1 MVVRSMGAVEPL
13 PLVVVRPGQSP
24 VRQGEPCA
32 GVWRIE
38 TGLLALE
45 AVDPDGRSLLVDV
58 VGPGDPVGGLED
70 HEAAWTATALRP
82 ARLFAIGPREGAAA
96 MAGQIARLTSI
107 ASAFAWF
114 PVGERVHRRLVDLA
128 ERHGRPVPG
137 GVQLP
142 CALTQDQLA
151 SMVGASRESV
161 NRALMAMVRAGSIEV
176 RGRGRY
182 VIRSQLRLV
191 DR

>member
-13 PLVVVRPGQSP
+13 PLVVIRPGQSP

-45 AVDPDGRSLLVDV
+45 SIDADGRSLLVDV
-58 VGPGDPVGGLED
+58 LGPGDTVGGPD
-70 HEAAWTATALRP
+70 GHVAAWTATALRP
-82 ARLFAIGPREGAAA
+82 ARLFAVGPRDAAA
-96 MAGQIARLTSI
+96 AVAAQIARLTWI
-107 ASAFAWF
+107 AAGFAWF
-114 PVGERVHRRLVDLA
+114 PVPERVFRRLVDLA

-161 NRALMAMVRAGSIEV
+161 NRALMAMVRTGAIEV

-182 VIRSQLRLV
+182 VLRSSLRLV
-191 DR
+191 ET